1 MNKSTPPTPSKDGKI
16 TIIKRSVLIDKF
28 KSAKQQTLTQLF
40 AGHPESSSAEDS
52 TDDDAFVTPSKIKRT
67 HDKYSLVTPP
77 SAKKKRENKQ
87 LGEPAREGDLVTS
100 TAAELNHP
108 RLLFGDIGEGYIF
121 FGIVLEGDQTA
132 LKVSWS
138 SVELGH
144 QKARVIKKKGDKPG
158 DFFKD
163 IEWVSRRLVRAVA
176 RYNSGNLNR
185 LNHFVKAAISAEF
198 CFVKNVGWKRI
209 HS

>member
-1 MNKSTPPTPSKDGKI
+1 MLFEG
-16 TIIKRSVLIDKF
+16 TILGGYDRFLTWTHS
-28 KSAKQQTLTQLF
+28 KQQTLTQLF
-40 AGHPESSSAEDS
+40 AGQPESSSAEYS

-144 QKARVIKKKGDKPG
+144 QKARVIKKRVINREIFLKT
-158 DFFKD
+158 
-163 IEWVSRRLVRAVA
+163 S
-176 RYNSGNLNR
+176 SG
-185 LNHFVKAAISAEF
+185 
-198 CFVKNVGWKRI
+198 
-209 HS
+209 